1 MVGGS
6 CGDGGGGSGDDGG
19 GGNGRHHLSTI
30 VVHHHPQHPLLPG
43 EALLIFL
50 FIFVSHVDHGRLGQS
65 VTAHCKLL
73 LLLLVWNWRSRR
85 RITEQ

>member
-6 CGDGGGGSGDDGG
+6 CGDGGGGGGDDGG

-30 VVHHHPQHPLLPG
+30 VVHHHPQHPLLLGKAP
-43 EALLIFL
+43 LIFL
-50 FIFVSHVDHGRLGQS
+50 IFIFVSHVDHGRLGQT

-73 LLLLVWNWRSRR
+73 LLLLVVGNW
-85 RITEQ
+85 